1 MGVRCPPLEFINI
14 QQRRVGILHL
24 RRSWVGI
31 SIEKNLRRFSH
42 LRRLNIFQHS
52 DLRRHWEGFPS
63 EKDLRSME
71 LLQNSWDGFEK
82 VRSISEGNVPSQA
95 IDVNILVFFNEE
107 KNLLRWLNNVFWN
120 TCLVSISSAIEH
132 RCESQNFFISV
143 GCWLNERLFF
153 FIIGLPSATYSRSF
167 FNYLNQGPLNFFR
180 GPWVGDHSSIKSA
193 KRWVRGGGV
202 AKCLWPRKK
211 KYFTGAEKKL
221 ENTLFEYFFQPFLWV
236 TRYVVC
242 SFFNKTSPI

>member
-82 VRSISEGNVPSQA
+82 VRSIWEGNVPSRNRSFNQFYFLDKSMCKKTWKA
-95 IDVNILVFFNEE
+95 NVFFFVNYSI
-107 KNLLRWLNNVFWN
+107 LR
-120 TCLVSISSAIEH
+120 LVHGPSSF
-132 RCESQNFFISV
+132 CNF
-143 GCWLNERLFF
+143 
-153 FIIGLPSATYSRSF
+153 
-167 FNYLNQGPLNFFR
+167 
-180 GPWVGDHSSIKSA
+180 
-193 KRWVRGGGV
+193 
-202 AKCLWPRKK
+202 
-211 KYFTGAEKKL
+211 
-221 ENTLFEYFFQPFLWV
+221 
-236 TRYVVC
+236 
-242 SFFNKTSPI
+242 